1 MKKCFCLLM
10 MLLLLLMLLGNAQA
24 ENIYDCVRLQVVA
37 RDDSDAAQMVK
48 LALRD
53 VCVRGAQVCAGDAA
67 DADAAYMRIA
77 ACRGAFE
84 RACQARA
91 AELGCP
97 DAVSAET
104 GVFAFPDRVYGRV
117 HLPAGEY
124 RALRITIGEGAGHN
138 WFCVLYPSL
147 CVLDEK
153 DYAGDDLPCYSEVW
167 EWLKQRIGG
176 AA

>member
-1 MKKCFCLLM
+1 MKRCFCLGLLIV
-10 MLLLLLMLLGNAQA
+10 LLLGAAQA
-24 ENIYDCVRLQVVA
+24 EDIYDCVRLQVVA
-37 RDDSDAAQMVK
+37 RDDSEAAQNIK

-53 VCVRGAQVCAGDAA
+53 VCVRGAQACAGDAQ
-67 DADAAYMRIA
+67 DADDAYMRIA
-77 ACRGAFE
+77 ARRGAFE
-84 RACQARA
+84 EACRKRA
-91 AELGCP
+91 AELGCT
-97 DAVSAET
+97 DAVSAEI
-104 GVFAFPDRVYGRV
+104 GVFSFPDRVYGKI

-147 CVLDEK
+147 CVLDED

-167 EWLKQRIGG
+167 AWLSKRIGG

>member
-1 MKKCFCLLM
+1 MKKYVCMGLM
-10 MLLLLLMLLGNAQA
+10 IVLLLGAAQA

-37 RDDSDAAQMVK
+37 RDDSEAAQNIK

-53 VCVRGAQVCAGDAA
+53 VCVRGAQVCAGDAQ
-67 DADAAYMRIA
+67 DADTAYMRIA
-77 ACRGAFE
+77 ARRGAFE
-84 RACQARA
+84 DACRTRA
-91 AELGCP
+91 AELGCT
-97 DAVSAET
+97 DAVTAEI
-104 GVFAFPDRVYGRV
+104 GVFSFPDRVYGKL

-147 CVLDEK
+147 CVLDEA

-167 EWLKQRIGG
+167 AWLKNRIGG
-176 AA
+176 VA